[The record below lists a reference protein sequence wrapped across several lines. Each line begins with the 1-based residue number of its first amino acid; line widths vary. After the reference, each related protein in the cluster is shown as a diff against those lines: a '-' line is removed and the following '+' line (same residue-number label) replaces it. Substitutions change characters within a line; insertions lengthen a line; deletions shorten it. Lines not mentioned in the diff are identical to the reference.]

1 MKKFI
6 YAMLLLLCP
15 FIVFSNTTEN
25 VVING
30 TINQY
35 LNLAAQSNTV
45 QLILTGDGSE
55 AVGTDTITAVSNI
68 KLWKITVTSSNS
80 SYLVQDT
87 LQVPYKVKID
97 NEDAA
102 TNSFSS
108 FASVPTGGGSLTFT
122 KKTKKG
128 GSILAVTVKVENQ
141 NTTDELYEAG
151 TNYKD
156 TLVFTISVN

>member
-128 GSILAVTVKVENQ
+128 GSVLTVTVKVENQ

-151 TNYKD
+151 TNYMD

>member
-128 GSILAVTVKVENQ
+128 GSVLTVTVKVENQ

>member
-128 GSILAVTVKVENQ
+128 GSALLVTVKVESQ